1 MAKTKETAKNADV
14 ATVVADASNQ
24 ETGKKQDAG
33 TGSNFVYVASSL
45 LNGLVCTDLK
55 TVKSGR
61 FVIPSVNSRLKGSVE
76 AGLLADGGASILVR
90 IPADTWAEI
99 KSLYGSMAAFTHK
112 PPFLRELTNKSD
124 YDNAALQSELK
135 EVRTGAEPLTKE
147 ELAQLKT
154 AQG

>member
-14 ATVVADASNQ
+14 AAVVADTPKQ
-24 ETGKKQDAG
+24 EADKKQDADA
-33 TGSNFVYVASSL
+33 GSNFVYVASSL

-90 IPADTWAEI
+90 IPTDTWAEI

-112 PPFLRELTNKSD
+112 PPFLRELASKND
-124 YDNAALQSELK
+124 YDSATLQSELK
-135 EVRTGAEPLTKE
+135 EVRTGAEPMTKE
-147 ELAQLKT
+147 ELAKLNT
-154 AQG
+154 AQS